1 MNDNLVLIASFVF
14 AAFITIFFLCVLPL
28 TVLVVIFFCIGINA
42 IVLLIGGGTYGIC
55 KYLKKNSLRRIK
67 I

>member
-42 IVLLIGGGTYGIC
+42 TVLLFGGGTYGIC
-55 KYLKKNSLRRIK
+55 KYLDKK
-67 I
+67 